1 MIFPASFLV
10 WALNFQDFIIFGFDK
25 VNTPV
30 WAIPQVMG
38 LRLDGSLALWAHLC
52 MEQGTALL
60 LFLDSGPSLGACAR
74 RLGPRLQEEPQSCSF
89 PFIKN
94 WFFSNLRSLEKWN
107 NPSQKVIPD
116 TLETSVKSGKDS
128 TSTLS
133 LVIHDARKTCKKV
146 RYHSRGGVG
155 KLNKGSILMV
165 LAFHPVFLFS

>member
-1 MIFPASFLV
+1 V
-10 WALNFQDFIIFGFDK
+10 IIFGFDK
-25 VNTPV
+25 VNNPV

-38 LRLDGSLALWAHLC
+38 LRLDGSLVLWAHLC
-52 MEQGTALL
+52 VEQGTALR
-60 LFLDSGPSLGACAR
+60 LFLDSGPSLGGLCQQA
-74 RLGPRLQEEPQSCSF
+74 GPQTPGRASKLFF
-89 PFIKN
+89 PFYIELVLFK
-94 WFFSNLRSLEKWN
+94 FEDIRKWN
-107 NPSQKVIPD
+107 NPSQKLIPD

-155 KLNKGSILMV
+155 KLKTPSILMI